1 MALAWEELATMKA
14 MRSVHA
20 LEAAP
25 MVMGTTLI
33 LLRQIYAEKG
43 QQLVATMACRLVRGK
58 QEWSEAAFGLSGCGA
73 RVHGSREHHEA
84 QGSHDQPYGAEVDPQ
99 NTRELQ
105 PLGSV
110 PASRALSGRAHEC
123 THGSGA
129 VRLELHVWLNYRC
142 RSGIRGCGG
151 GIRECSAVQ

>member
-1 MALAWEELATMKA
+1 MKA

-58 QEWSEAAFGLSGCGA
+58 KEWNEAAL
-73 RVHGSREHHEA
+73 GSLAAKLESMDRENTMKLKGRMVIRITPH
-84 QGSHDQPYGAEVDPQ
+84 GAEVDPQ
-99 NTRELQ
+99 NTREPQ

-110 PASRALSGRAHEC
+110 PASRALSGPAHEC
-123 THGSGA
+123 TRGSGA